1 MYSLSAPSVK
11 LDAIASMWQDAAM
24 THPERPQPQPQTIA
38 AWIRLITASRVLL
51 DRIEAAL
58 KSQGLPPLGWYDA
71 LWELEQAEAGLRPFE
86 LQERLLLPQY
96 GMSRLLDRL
105 VSAELVE
112 RLAVEEDGRGQ
123 RVRISAKGREVR
135 GRMWPVYAGELCRLV
150 EAPLRDGEAEAL
162 EASLGR
168 LIAGARRVT

>member
-1 MYSLSAPSVK
+1 MTQSDAPLPS
-11 LDAIASMWQDAAM
+11 
-24 THPERPQPQPQTIA
+24 PQTIA
-38 AWIRLITASRVLL
+38 AWTRLMTASRVLL

-58 KSQGLPPLGWYDA
+58 KAEGLPSLSWYDA
-71 LWELEQAEAGLRPFE
+71 LWELERSEGGLRPFE

-105 VSAELVE
+105 VSAGLVE

-123 RVRISAKGREVR
+123 RVRITATGRETR

-162 EASLGR
+162 AASLGR

>member
-1 MYSLSAPSVK
+1 MTQS
-11 LDAIASMWQDAAM
+11 DA
-24 THPERPQPQPQTIA
+24 PQPSPQTIA
-38 AWIRLITASRVLL
+38 AWTRLMTASRVLL

-58 KSQGLPPLGWYDA
+58 KAEGLPSLSWYDA
-71 LWELEQAEAGLRPFE
+71 LWELERAEGGLRPFE

-105 VSAELVE
+105 VSADLVE

-123 RVRISAKGREVR
+123 RVRITTTGRETR

-150 EAPLRDGEAEAL
+150 EAPLREREAEAL
-162 EASLGR
+162 AASLGR

>member
-1 MYSLSAPSVK
+1 MTQS
-11 LDAIASMWQDAAM
+11 DA
-24 THPERPQPQPQTIA
+24 PQPSPQTIA
-38 AWIRLITASRVLL
+38 AWTRLMTASRVLL

-58 KSQGLPPLGWYDA
+58 KAEGLPSLSWYDA
-71 LWELEQAEAGLRPFE
+71 LWELERAEGGLRPFE

-105 VSAELVE
+105 VSAGLVE

-123 RVRISAKGREVR
+123 RVRITTTGRETR

-162 EASLGR
+162 AAGLGR

>member
-1 MYSLSAPSVK
+1 
-11 LDAIASMWQDAAM
+11 M
-24 THPERPQPQPQTIA
+24 TQTDTPLLAPQTIA
-38 AWIRLITASRVLL
+38 AWTRLMTASRVLL

-58 KSQGLPPLGWYDA
+58 KSAGLPPLGWYDA

-105 VSAELVE
+105 VAAGLVE

-123 RVRISAKGREVR
+123 RVRITAQGRETR

-162 EASLGR
+162 AASLGR
-168 LIAGARRVT
+168 LIAVARRAT

>member
-1 MYSLSAPSVK
+1 MTENHAPLPS
-11 LDAIASMWQDAAM
+11 
-24 THPERPQPQPQTIA
+24 PQTIA
-38 AWIRLITASRVLL
+38 AWTRLITASRVLL

-58 KSQGLPPLGWYDA
+58 KAGGLPPLGWYDA
-71 LWELEQAEAGLRPFE
+71 LWELEQAEGGLRPFE

-105 VSAELVE
+105 VGAGLVE

-123 RVRISAKGREVR
+123 RVRITAEGRAVR

-150 EAPLRDGEAEAL
+150 EAPLRDGEAKAL
-162 EASLGR
+162 AAGLGR
-168 LIAGARRVT
+168 LIAAARRVT

>member
-1 MYSLSAPSVK
+1 MTQSDAPLPS
-11 LDAIASMWQDAAM
+11 
-24 THPERPQPQPQTIA
+24 PQTIA
-38 AWIRLITASRVLL
+38 AWTRLVTASRVLL

-58 KSQGLPPLGWYDA
+58 KAEGLPPLGWYDA
-71 LWELEQAEAGLRPFE
+71 LWELERAEAGLRPFE

-105 VSAELVE
+105 VTAGLVE

-123 RVRISAKGREVR
+123 RVRITTQGRDTR
-135 GRMWPVYAGELCRLV
+135 GRMWPVYAAELCRLV
-150 EAPLRDGEAEAL
+150 EVPLRQGEAEAL
-162 EASLGR
+162 AASLGR